1 MTEATDLHRPDQPLR
16 GIRVIEI
23 GHSVAAPFCG
33 QVLADLGAEV
43 TKIENP
49 DGGDDARQWG
59 PPFIGETAAA
69 FHSLNRNKRAIAVD
83 LKDAGERTKLE
94 GLIKESDIV
103 VHNMRPG
110 LMERF
115 ELDAKTLCARY
126 PRLIYCNLGAY
137 GATGPLN
144 RQTGYDPLMQAFSGI
159 MSVTGEAGRPP
170 VRVGPSIIDQ
180 GSGMWCVIGIL
191 SALLGRAIS
200 GRGCIVDTSLFE
212 TGLSWMTVPIANALA
227 SGKEPGKTGSETP
240 MLAPYRAFPARDRH
254 VVIAAGNNNLFRR
267 LCDALG
273 QPEWAQDDRFR
284 DNASR
289 IANREVL
296 NRIISEVIV
305 QQDADHWVTV
315 LEKVGV
321 PCAAVN
327 SVSEVLMHPQ
337 TQALGMLLDSGDEKL
352 GLIGT
357 PLRFDGRR
365 PELRTT
371 APEAPKRGIEERS

>member
-1 MTEATDLHRPDQPLR
+1 MSETTDTHRPEQPLR

-43 TKIENP
+43 TKVENP
-49 DGGDDARQWG
+49 NGGDDARQWG
-59 PPFIGETAAA
+59 PPFIGDTAAT
-69 FHSLNRNKRAIAVD
+69 FHSLNRNKTTIAID
-83 LKDAGERTKLE
+83 LKDAAERARLE
-94 GLIKESDIV
+94 ALIAESDIV

-115 ELDAKTLCARY
+115 DLGADALCTNY
-126 PRLIYCNLGAY
+126 PKLIYCNLGAY
-137 GATGPLN
+137 GDTGPLS

-200 GRGCIVDTSLFE
+200 GRGCKVDTSLFE
-212 TGLSWMTVPIANALA
+212 TGLSWMTVPIANAMA
-227 SGKEPGKTGSETP
+227 SGKLPGKSGSETP
-240 MLAPYRAFPARDRH
+240 MLAPYRAFLAKDRH
-254 VVIAAGNNNLFRR
+254 IVIAAGNNNLFRR
-267 LCDALG
+267 LCETLG
-273 QPEWAQDDRFR
+273 RPEWAEDERFI
-284 DNASR
+284 NNSNR

-296 NRIISEVIV
+296 NNSIGEVV
-305 QQDADHWVTV
+305 AQQDADHWIVA

-327 SVSEVLMHPQ
+327 TVPEVLAHPQ
-337 TQALGMLLDSGDEKL
+337 TKALGMLLDSGDEKL
-352 GLIGT
+352 GLVGT
-357 PLRFDGRR
+357 PLRFNGRR
-365 PELRTT
+365 PALRST
-371 APEAPKRGIEERS
+371 APAAPKNGD